1 MVTNEIIGFIY
12 LLEVG
17 ISTVFHNS
25 RADSYVRFP
34 CIYIHT
40 RERARLVKIFYIYFA
55 GFEFK

>member
-40 RERARLVKIFYIYFA
+40 REVGENLLYIFCWV
-55 GFEFK
+55 

>member
-34 CIYIHT
+34 CIFI
-40 RERARLVKIFYIYFA
+40 RARLVKIFYIYFA